1 MIKILIV
8 GLMLVASGSVYSS
21 GKEYSSYDC
30 NKKGNSKTC
39 EGCELQKDITVN
51 FKVSTSL
58 DTVMR
63 TVTFKDGRKGSITI
77 KDCKIFDDDTIACE
91 TKEQQKI
98 EDGSLLVGE
107 KTKEFIVANGIW
119 SSFYLAY
126 PMFLN
131 DKPISELVTTKYCG
145 IELK

>member
-1 MIKILIV
+1 MKKLLIV
-8 GLMLVASGSVYSS
+8 WLMLITSGAAYSS

-30 NKKGNSKTC
+30 NKKGNSTTC
-39 EGCELQKDITVN
+39 EGCELQKDITVS

-63 TVTFKDGRKGSITI
+63 TVSFKDGRKGSQTI

-91 TKEQQKI
+91 TEEEQKEN
-98 EDGSLLVGE
+98 GSLVIGG
-107 KTKEFIVANGIW
+107 KTDNFILANGIW
-119 SSFYLAY
+119 STSHISY
-126 PMFLN
+126 PNFFN
-131 DKPISELVTTKYCG
+131 DKPMSELNSIRYCG